1 MADVI
6 EVLVP
11 GGKASPGPPIGP
23 ALGPLG
29 INIKAVVDDINAKT
43 ASYNGM
49 QVPVKVIVD
58 DKKNVT
64 LEIGIPPASALIL
77 IEAGLE
83 KGASGEAGLEK
94 GLSSERTVGNIS
106 VAQAIKIAKMKRQ
119 SSLLYELKNTVK
131 EILGTCLSM
140 GVTVDEKPAR
150 DVQKAIDA
158 GEYADLFIEALTL
171 AKD

>member
-106 VAQAIKIAKMKRQ
+106 IAQVIKIAKMKRQ
-119 SSLLYELKNTVK
+119 SSLSYELKNTVK

-140 GVTVDEKPAR
+140 GITVDEKPAR

-158 GEYADLFIEALTL
+158 GEYADLFIEP
-171 AKD
+171 

>member
-83 KGASGEAGLEK
+83 KGSSGEAGLEK
-94 GLSSERTVGNIS
+94 GLSSERTVGNIGI
-106 VAQAIKIAKMKRQ
+106 AQAIKIAKMKRRR
-119 SSLLYELKNTVK
+119 SLSYELKNTVK

-158 GEYADLFIEALTL
+158 GEYADLFIEA
-171 AKD
+171 

>member
-1 MADVI
+1 MVDII
-6 EVLVP
+6 EILVP

-29 INIKAVVDDINAKT
+29 INIKSIVDDINEKT
-43 ASYNGM
+43 ASYDGM

-77 IEAGLE
+77 IEAGIE
-83 KGASGEAGLEK
+83 KGSSGEE
-94 GLSSERTVGNIS
+94 TVGNINI
-106 VAQAIKIAKMKRQ
+106 AQVIKIAKQKQ
-119 SSLLYELKNTVK
+119 PDSLSYDLKNTVK
-131 EILGTCLSM
+131 EILGTCVSV
-140 GVTVDEKPAR
+140 GVTVDEKTAKE
-150 DVQKAIDA
+150 VQHAIDA
-158 GEYADLFIEALTL
+158 REYADLFAEDSKT

>member
-83 KGASGEAGLEK
+83 KGSSGEAGLEK
-94 GLSSERTVGNIS
+94 GSSGERTVGNIS

-119 SSLLYELKNTVK
+119 SSLSYELKNTVK

-150 DVQKAIDA
+150 DVQKAINA
-158 GEYADLFIEALTL
+158 GEYADLFIEA
-171 AKD
+171 

>member
-83 KGASGEAGLEK
+83 KGSSGEAGLEK
-94 GLSSERTVGNIS
+94 GLSSERTVGNIGI
-106 VAQAIKIAKMKRQ
+106 AQAIKIAKMKRQ
-119 SSLLYELKNTVK
+119 SSLSYELKNTVK

-158 GEYADLFIEALTL
+158 GEYADLFIEA
-171 AKD
+171 

>member
-1 MADVI
+1 MADVV

-11 GGKASPGPPIGP
+11 GGKASAGPPIGP

-64 LEIGIPPASALIL
+64 LEIGIPPASALVL
-77 IEAGLE
+77 IEAGIE
-83 KGASGEAGLEK
+83 KGSSGEGTA
-94 GLSSERTVGNIS
+94 GNIS
-106 VAQAIKIAKMKRQ
+106 MAQAVKIAKMKQ
-119 SSLLYELKNTVK
+119 ESSLSYDLRNVVK

-140 GVTVDEKPAR
+140 GVTVEEKPAR
-150 DVQKAIDA
+150 EVQKAIDA
-158 GEYADLFIEALTL
+158 GAFADLFIEA
-171 AKD
+171 

>member
-106 VAQAIKIAKMKRQ
+106 VTQAIKIAKMKRQ
-119 SSLLYELKNTVK
+119 SSLSYELKNTVK

-140 GVTVDEKPAR
+140 GITVDEKPAR

-158 GEYADLFIEALTL
+158 GEYADLFIEP
-171 AKD
+171 

>member
-119 SSLLYELKNTVK
+119 SSLSYELKNTVK

-140 GVTVDEKPAR
+140 GITVDEKPAR

-158 GEYADLFIEALTL
+158 GEYADLFIEA
-171 AKD
+171 

>member
-1 MADVI
+1 MGDVI

-83 KGASGEAGLEK
+83 KGSSGEAGLEK
-94 GLSSERTVGNIS
+94 GSSGEGTVGNIS

-119 SSLLYELKNTVK
+119 SSLSYELKNTVK
-131 EILGTCLSM
+131 EILGTCVSM

-158 GEYADLFIEALTL
+158 GEYADLFIEA
-171 AKD
+171 

>member
-106 VAQAIKIAKMKRQ
+106 IAQVIKIAKMKRQ
-119 SSLLYELKNTVK
+119 SSLSYELKNTVK

-140 GVTVDEKPAR
+140 GITVDEKPAR

-158 GEYADLFIEALTL
+158 GEYAYLFIEA
-171 AKD
+171 

>member
-83 KGASGEAGLEK
+83 KGSSGEAGLEK
-94 GLSSERTVGNIS
+94 GSSDERTVGNIS

-119 SSLLYELKNTVK
+119 SSLSYELKNTVK

-158 GEYADLFIEALTL
+158 GEYADLFIEA
-171 AKD
+171 

>member
-1 MADVI
+1 MVDVI

-29 INIKAVVDDINAKT
+29 INIKAVVDDINEKT

-64 LEIGIPPASALIL
+64 LEIGIPPASALVL
-77 IEAGLE
+77 IEAGIE
-83 KGASGEAGLEK
+83 KGSSGEGTA
-94 GLSSERTVGNIS
+94 GNIS
-106 VAQAIKIAKMKRQ
+106 VTQAIKIAKLKRP
-119 SSLLYELKNTVK
+119 SSLSYELKNTVK
-131 EILGTCLSM
+131 EILGTCVSM

-150 DVQKAIDA
+150 DVQKALDA
-158 GEYADLFIEALTL
+158 GEYADLFAEDSAP

>member
-83 KGASGEAGLEK
+83 KGSSGEAGLEK
-94 GLSSERTVGNIS
+94 GSSGEGAVGDIS
-106 VAQAIKIAKMKRQ
+106 IAQAIKIAKMKRQ
-119 SSLLYELKNTVK
+119 SSLSYELKNTVK

-158 GEYADLFIEALTL
+158 GEYADLFIEA
-171 AKD
+171 

>member
-1 MADVI
+1 MVDVI

-23 ALGPLG
+23 SLGPLG
-29 INIKAVVDDINAKT
+29 INIKAVVDDINEKT

-58 DKKNVT
+58 DKRNVT
-64 LEIGIPPASALIL
+64 LEIGIPPASALVL
-77 IEAGLE
+77 MEAGIE
-83 KGASGEAGLEK
+83 KGSSGEETA
-94 GLSSERTVGNIS
+94 GNIS
-106 VAQAIKIAKMKRQ
+106 VAQAIKIAKLKW
-119 SSLLYELKNTVK
+119 SKSLSYELKSTVK
-131 EILGTCLSM
+131 EILGTCVSM

-150 DVQKAIDA
+150 DVQKALDA
-158 GEYADLFIEALTL
+158 GEYADLFSEDSAP

>member
-106 VAQAIKIAKMKRQ
+106 IAQAIKIAKMKRQ
-119 SSLLYELKNTVK
+119 SSLSYELKNTVK

-140 GVTVDEKPAR
+140 GITVDEKPAR

-158 GEYADLFIEALTL
+158 GEYADLFIEP
-171 AKD
+171 

>member
-1 MADVI
+1 
-6 EVLVP
+6 
-11 GGKASPGPPIGP
+11 
-23 ALGPLG
+23 
-29 INIKAVVDDINAKT
+29 
-43 ASYNGM
+43 M

-106 VAQAIKIAKMKRQ
+106 IAQVIKIAKMKRQ
-119 SSLLYELKNTVK
+119 SSLSYELKNY
-131 EILGTCLSM
+131 
-140 GVTVDEKPAR
+140 R
-150 DVQKAIDA
+150 W
-158 GEYADLFIEALTL
+158 ALPWT
-171 AKD
+171 KNQPEMFKRR

>member
-83 KGASGEAGLEK
+83 KGSSGEAGLEK
-94 GLSSERTVGNIS
+94 GSSSERTVGNIS
-106 VAQAIKIAKMKRQ
+106 IAQAIKIAKMKRQ
-119 SSLLYELKNTVK
+119 SSLSYELKNTVK

-158 GEYADLFIEALTL
+158 GEYADLFIEA
-171 AKD
+171 

>member
-11 GGKASPGPPIGP
+11 GGKASAGPPIGP

-64 LEIGIPPASALIL
+64 LEIGIPPASALVL
-77 IEAGLE
+77 IEAGIE
-83 KGASGEAGLEK
+83 KGSSGEGTA
-94 GLSSERTVGNIS
+94 GNIS
-106 VAQAIKIAKMKRQ
+106 MAQAVKIARMKQ
-119 SSLLYELKNTVK
+119 ESSLSYGLRNVVK

-140 GVTVDEKPAR
+140 GVTVEEKPAR
-150 DVQKAIDA
+150 EVQKAIDA
-158 GEYADLFIEALTL
+158 GEFADLFIEA
-171 AKD
+171 

>member
-1 MADVI
+1 MVDVI

-23 ALGPLG
+23 SLGPLG
-29 INIKAVVDDINAKT
+29 INIKAVVDDINEKT

-58 DKKNVT
+58 DKRNVT
-64 LEIGIPPASALIL
+64 LEIGIPPASALVL
-77 IEAGLE
+77 MEAGIE
-83 KGASGEAGLEK
+83 KGSSGEGTA
-94 GLSSERTVGNIS
+94 GNIS
-106 VAQAIKIAKMKRQ
+106 VAQAIKIAKLKWPK
-119 SSLLYELKNTVK
+119 SLSYELKSTVK
-131 EILGTCLSM
+131 EILGTCVSM

-150 DVQKAIDA
+150 DVQKALDA
-158 GEYADLFIEALTL
+158 GEYADLFSEDSAP

>member
-29 INIKAVVDDINAKT
+29 INIKAVVDDINART

-58 DKKNVT
+58 DKKNIT
-64 LEIGIPPASALIL
+64 LEIGIPPVSALVL
-77 IEAGLE
+77 IETGIE
-83 KGASGEAGLEK
+83 KGSTGEG
-94 GLSSERTVGNIS
+94 TVGNITI
-106 VAQAIKIAKMKRQ
+106 AQAVKIAKMKRQ
-119 SSLLYELKNTVK
+119 SSLSYELKNTVK
-131 EILGTCLSM
+131 EVLGTCLSM
-140 GVTVDEKPAR
+140 GVTVDERPAR

-158 GEYADLFIEALTL
+158 GEYADLFTDA
-171 AKD
+171 

>member
-1 MADVI
+1 M
-6 EVLVP
+6 P

-64 LEIGIPPASALIL
+64 LEIGIPPASALVL
-77 IEAGLE
+77 IEAGIE
-83 KGASGEAGLEK
+83 KGSSGEEGTVWQYQRRSSDQDSKNETTELAFVQAEK
-94 GLSSERTVGNIS
+94 HRQRNFGHLSIDGRYRRRKTSQRCSKGDRRRRIRRSVYRGMNSGER
-106 VAQAIKIAKMKRQ
+106 
-119 SSLLYELKNTVK
+119 LK
-131 EILGTCLSM
+131 
-140 GVTVDEKPAR
+140 
-150 DVQKAIDA
+150 
-158 GEYADLFIEALTL
+158 
-171 AKD
+171 

>member
-1 MADVI
+1 
-6 EVLVP
+6 
-11 GGKASPGPPIGP
+11 
-23 ALGPLG
+23 
-29 INIKAVVDDINAKT
+29 
-43 ASYNGM
+43 M

-83 KGASGEAGLEK
+83 KGSSGEVGLEK
-94 GLSSERTVGNIS
+94 GSSGEGAVGNIS
-106 VAQAIKIAKMKRQ
+106 IAQAIKIAKMKRQ
-119 SSLLYELKNTVK
+119 SSLSYELKNTVK

-158 GEYADLFIEALTL
+158 GEYADLFIEA
-171 AKD
+171 

>member
-29 INIKAVVDDINAKT
+29 INIKAVVDDINAQT

-64 LEIGIPPASALIL
+64 LEVGIPPASALVL
-77 IEAGLE
+77 IEAGIE
-83 KGASGEAGLEK
+83 KG
-94 GLSSERTVGNIS
+94 SSNEETVGNIT

-119 SSLLYELKNTVK
+119 SSLSYELKNTVK
-131 EILGTCLSM
+131 EVLGTCLSM

-158 GEYADLFIEALTL
+158 GEYADLLTEA
-171 AKD
+171 

>member
-83 KGASGEAGLEK
+83 KGSSGEAGLEK
-94 GLSSERTVGNIS
+94 GSSGERTVGNIS

-119 SSLLYELKNTVK
+119 SSLSYELKNTVK

-140 GVTVDEKPAR
+140 GITVDEKPAR

-158 GEYADLFIEALTL
+158 GEYADLFIEA
-171 AKD
+171 

>member
-1 MADVI
+1 MVDVI

-23 ALGPLG
+23 SLGPLG
-29 INIKAVVDDINAKT
+29 INIKAVVDDINERT

-58 DKKNVT
+58 DKKSVT
-64 LEIGIPPASALIL
+64 LEIGIPPASALVL
-77 IEAGLE
+77 MEAGIE
-83 KGASGEAGLEK
+83 KGSSGEG
-94 GLSSERTVGNIS
+94 TVGNIS
-106 VAQAIKIAKMKRQ
+106 VAQAIKIAKLKWPN
-119 SSLLYELKNTVK
+119 SLSYELKNTVK
-131 EILGTCLSM
+131 EILGTCVSM

-150 DVQKAIDA
+150 DVQKALDA
-158 GEYADLFIEALTL
+158 GEYADLFVEDSTP